1 MEPSGLPGQDLVKL
15 ILFPYPIPMYQKNKM
30 FTFPFSELSNAE
42 INAIYPKNYDVV
54 DGEVYYN
61 GHWYPC
67 DEPFQLEFEE

>member
-1 MEPSGLPGQDLVKL
+1 
-15 ILFPYPIPMYQKNKM
+15 MYQKNKM

-67 DEPFQLEFEE
+67 EEPFQLEFEE